1 MLHLKDTLA
10 AILTKYKLMIIW
22 QTWSNDDLPGAT
34 GNRAH
39 SGGWEVIGPRWEED
53 DDLHDDYV
61 LHDLDDLDG
70 YDLDDD
76 DDDDYNHDH
85 DDGGDC
91 VNCLGGDDSEDKGK
105 TKRLTLTRALSLTT
119 KPQNMQGDAP
129 LCRVW
134 KTLCKGP
141 IPYHGQDTRVHK
153 S

>member
-10 AILTKYKLMIIW
+10 AILTKYKLMMIW
-22 QTWSNDDLPGAT
+22 QTWSNYDLTGAT

-70 YDLDDD
+70 YDCDDD
-76 DDDDYNHDH
+76 DDDNYNNDH
-85 DDGGDC
+85 YDGGDC
-91 VNCLGGDDSEDKGK
+91 VNYLGGDDNEDKGK
-105 TKRLTLTRALSLTT
+105 TKRALSLTT

-129 LCRVW
+129 LCRV
-134 KTLCKGP
+134 
-141 IPYHGQDTRVHK
+141 
-153 S
+153 